1 MSNLLVILLK
11 NNTNVST
18 IHILTQLIRGNQS
31 SYMIKDAATEFIHF
45 NIQSDEDVKS
55 KNDINNLFKQ
65 DSKSKLVISIVHSGK
80 GFSSNKKQDMFKSF
94 ENQIGGPG
102 QQDLSMIKKLVN
114 SFEGKLFMMS

>member
-1 MSNLLVILLK
+1 
-11 NNTNVST
+11 
-18 IHILTQLIRGNQS
+18 
-31 SYMIKDAATEFIHF
+31 MIKDAATEFIHF

>member
-31 SYMIKDAATEFIHF
+31 SYMIKDAATEFIRF

-80 GFSSNKKQDMFKSF
+80 GFSSNK
-94 ENQIGGPG
+94 
-102 QQDLSMIKKLVN
+102 
-114 SFEGKLFMMS
+114 